1 MKKILSLAAVAA
13 FVFASCS
20 SLDSKISDY
29 ESACK
34 AGDLKKADEIAKDIV
49 DNYKEEDLTKEQLSK
64 LDRAEMEC
72 RKNALKGLE
81 E

>member
-34 AGDLKKADEIAKDIV
+34 AGDQKKAAEILKDI
-49 DNYKEEDLTKEQLSK
+49 DENYKEEDITEEQASK
-64 LDRAEMEC
+64 LSSAAMEC
-72 RKNALKGLE
+72 IKNASKGIE